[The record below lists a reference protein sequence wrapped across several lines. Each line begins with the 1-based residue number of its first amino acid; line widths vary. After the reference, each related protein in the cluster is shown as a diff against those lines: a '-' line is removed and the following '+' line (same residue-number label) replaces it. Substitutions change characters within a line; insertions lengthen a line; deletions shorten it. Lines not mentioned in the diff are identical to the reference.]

1 MYAIIET
8 GGKQYRATPETD
20 LFVEKLKAEPGQV
33 VEFDRVAL
41 VEDEGKVTVGTPW
54 VDGARVVCRVVGGSK
69 GPKVEVFT
77 YKAKENEKRA
87 KGHRQR
93 YTRLRVEGITVA
105 GSKEG

>member
-20 LFVEKLKAEPGQV
+20 MFVEKLKAEPGQM

-54 VDGARVVCRVVGGSK
+54 IEGARVVGRVVGEGK
-69 GPKVEVFT
+69 GPKVDVFT
-77 YKAKENEKRA
+77 FKPKDNEKRA

-93 YTRLRVEGITVA
+93 YTRVRVEKIALA
-105 GSKEG
+105 GSEEE